1 LPGSISLPAAQFR
14 KGAQMPAEG
23 RSAARTGF
31 IYGLSAYFIWG
42 FFPIFFKQ
50 LKHLPPLEVV
60 CHRIIWSLLFLLL
73 LTVVR
78 KEGAVL
84 RRAISDSRAVKY
96 LLATSLLISTN
107 WLVFIHAV
115 SSGEVLQSSLG
126 YFMTPL
132 VNVMLGVVI
141 LGERLRPWQVFSLL
155 LAVAGVA
162 VQVFSVG
169 KFPVIALVLAATFG
183 LYGLL
188 RKMAPVE
195 ALSGL
200 SVETGM
206 LGLPAIGYL
215 LVKGYGSGGHYLGR
229 EPWDMLLLP
238 LAGVL
243 TAVPLILFAAAA
255 RKLRLTTI
263 GFLQYI
269 TPTLHFLQAVFI
281 YREAFGT
288 PHFVSFCCIWC
299 GLVIYSLDARS
310 AMRTPIP

>member
-1 LPGSISLPAAQFR
+1 
-14 KGAQMPAEG
+14 MPPEE

-60 CHRIIWSLLFLLL
+60 CHRIAWSLLFLIL
-73 LTVVR
+73 LTIVR
-78 KEGAVL
+78 RETPLL
-84 RRAISDSRAVKY
+84 RTAIADSRAVRY

-115 SSGEVLQSSLG
+115 SVGEVLQSSLG

-132 VNVMLGVVI
+132 VNVMLGVII
-141 LGERLRPWQVFSLL
+141 LREKLRPWQVFSLL
-155 LAVAGVA
+155 LAVAGVG
-162 VQVFSVG
+162 VQLFAVG

-195 ALSGL
+195 ALAGL
-200 SVETGM
+200 SVETGI
-206 LGLPAIGYL
+206 LGVPAIGYL
-215 LVKGYGSGGHYLGR
+215 LYTGHGNGGQYLGR
-229 EPWDMLLLP
+229 EPWDMLFLP
-238 LAGVL
+238 LAGVV

-255 RKLRLTTI
+255 RRLRLTTI
-263 GFLQYI
+263 GFLQYL
-269 TPTLHFLQAVFI
+269 TPTLHFLQAVFL
-281 YREAFGT
+281 YRETFDT
-288 PHFVSFCCIWC
+288 PHLVSFCCIWC
-299 GLVIYSLDARS
+299 GLVIFSLDARF
-310 AMRTPIP
+310 AR

>member
-1 LPGSISLPAAQFR
+1 
-14 KGAQMPAEG
+14 MPPEE

-60 CHRIIWSLLFLLL
+60 CHRITWSLLFLIF
-73 LTVVR
+73 LTIVR
-78 KEGAVL
+78 RETSVL
-84 RRAISDSRAVKY
+84 RTALADSRAVRY

-115 SSGEVLQSSLG
+115 SVGEVLQSSLG

-141 LGERLRPWQVFSLL
+141 LREKLRPWQVFSLL
-155 LAVAGVA
+155 LAVGGVG
-162 VQVFSVG
+162 VQVIAVG
-169 KFPVIALVLAATFG
+169 KFPVVALVLAATFG

-195 ALSGL
+195 ALAGL
-200 SVETGM
+200 SVETGI
-206 LGLPAIGYL
+206 LGVPAIAYL
-215 LVKGYGSGGHYLGR
+215 LYTGYANGGHYLGR
-229 EPWDMLLLP
+229 GSWDMLFLP
-238 LAGVL
+238 LAGVV

-255 RKLRLTTI
+255 RRLRLTTI
-263 GFLQYI
+263 GFLQYL
-269 TPTLHFLQAVFI
+269 TPTLHFLQAVFL
-281 YREAFGT
+281 YRETFST
-288 PHFVSFCCIWC
+288 PHLVSFCCIWC
-299 GLVIYSLDARS
+299 GLVIYSLDARL
-310 AMRTPIP
+310 AR

>member
-1 LPGSISLPAAQFR
+1 
-14 KGAQMPAEG
+14 MPPEG
-23 RSAARTGF
+23 QIAARTGF
-31 IYGLSAYFIWG
+31 FYGLAAYFIWG

-60 CHRIIWSLLFLLL
+60 CHRISWSLLFLVMLIV
-73 LTVVR
+73 TRGECAPIR
-78 KEGAVL
+78 KAL
-84 RRAISDSRAVKY
+84 SDRRALVY
-96 LLATSLLISTN
+96 LLATSVLISTN

-115 SSGEVLQSSLG
+115 GSGEVLQSSLG

-141 LGERLRPWQVFSLL
+141 LRERLRCWQVVSIL
-155 LAVAGVA
+155 LAVIGVG
-162 VQVFSVG
+162 VQVLAVG

-200 SVETGM
+200 AVETGM
-206 LGLPAIGYL
+206 LALPALGYL
-215 LVKGYGSGGHYLGR
+215 LFTGYEHGGHFLGR
-229 EPWDMLLLP
+229 LPRDMMFLP

-255 RKLRLTTI
+255 RRLRLTTI
-263 GFLQYI
+263 GFLQYL
-269 TPTLHFLQAVFI
+269 TPTLHFLQAVFL
-281 YREAFGT
+281 YRETFTAS
-288 PHFVSFCCIWC
+288 HLVSFCCIWC
-299 GLVIYSLDARS
+299 GLVIYSFDARF
-310 AMRTPIP
+310 AKRI